1 MTRIYRIQFRR
12 CGCGYHGIVSQANC
26 TVGLYCGNFP
36 QLGKIQPFCIRGQ
49 ANIPTA
55 IIYGLPFNKYTWL
68 VTHNAF
74 STLDARLLTGPQRIT
89 FNNQEDSVTNHIR
102 VYLCPTINT
111 SREVEAVL
119 SSNPTEIVTIIIEDY
134 VHTTK
139 GLTKLF
145 TDAGLDKYWFPVS
158 KMPKKGEDLPT
169 VTHMARDNHRLLVFT
184 SYSSKEATEGIAYQW
199 RYMVENESGDPG
211 IKQGSCSNR
220 KESQPLLSKVA
231 SLFLQNYFPTIPVQ
245 AESCKENSAPL
256 ADMVATCYKAAGNT
270 MDNFLAVNF
279 YMARA
284 PFGTCR
290 NYAVCNSTS
299 PTNPTRSFSGNL
311 HRPPVHHNR
320 PTSVDLQST
329 TIFFSTESP
338 IVATTVRSHHDYSA
352 CAYPAARVRKCGM
365 MVMVLVVLLGM
376 FRMVI

>member
-1 MTRIYRIQFRR
+1 MLCFLIKF
-12 CGCGYHGIVSQANC
+12 S
-26 TVGLYCGNFP
+26 NF
-36 QLGKIQPFCIRGQ
+36 ICF
-49 ANIPTA
+49 TA
-55 IIYGLPFNKYTWL
+55 FGEYIYGLPFNKYTWL

-74 STLDARLLTGPQRIT
+74 SILDARLLTGPQRIT

-102 VYLCPTINT
+102 NGVRGLMLDM
-111 SREVEAVL
+111 EVETVL

-145 TDAGLDKYWFPVS
+145 IGAGLDKYWFPVS

-184 SYSSKEATEGIAYQW
+184 SDSSKEATEGITYQW

-220 KESQPLLSKVA
+220 KESQPLLSKAA

-270 MDNFLAVNF
+270 MANFLAVNF
-279 YMARA
+279 YMVFRVCNTRVKWCFRCFDRMNGQTLCGCVSVTACQARA

-311 HRPPVHHNR
+311 RRPPVHHNR

-329 TIFFSTESP
+329 TIFFSPESP
-338 IVATTVRSHHDYSA
+338 IVATTVRSHHDCSA
-352 CAYPAARVRKCGM
+352 CAYLAARVRKY
-365 MVMVLVVLLGM
+365 VYA
-376 FRMVI
+376 I